1 MSRENNTFSYT
12 YSSKERQEV
21 EAIRRKYLPP
31 EEDRMERLRRLDRST
46 ARKGR
51 MASMMLGTVGCL
63 VMGTGMS
70 MCMVWADTLLVPGIV
85 IGVVGMVGVAL
96 AYPLH
101 VYITKKERERVAPEI
116 LRLTEE
122 LMK

>member
-46 ARKGR
+46 ARKGT

-85 IGVVGMVGVAL
+85 IGVVGMVSVAL

>member
-46 ARKGR
+46 ARKGT
-51 MASMMLGTVGCL
+51 MASMMLGTAGCL